1 MKFALNVMHDGVMF
15 SIEDDVPE
23 DFNEDAA
30 AILKDLGAI
39 SEEEVV
45 VEEPQPAQEMVV
57 TADETPTEPEA
68 ETPTEPKRSIKPT
81 VKAAQ

>member
-45 VEEPQPAQEMVV
+45 VEEEIEVV
-57 TADETPTEPEA
+57 VEEVVVQFA
-68 ETPTEPKRSIKPT
+68 
-81 VKAAQ
+81 